1 MRPQDHDIP
10 RWKLAVFALI
20 LLLGVV
26 QIVFVLFMQW
36 R

>member
-1 MRPQDHDIP
+1 MRPQDHDIT

-26 QIVFVLFMQW
+26 QIVFALFMQW